1 MKYRLLLLTAA
12 LIWGFAFVAQVV
24 GMDTVGPYTFN
35 GFRFILGSA
44 ALLPYLYFH
53 PAGPNPVKT
62 KIPLWA
68 AFLMVGIPLFL
79 GATLQQVGLQ
89 YTTASKAS
97 FLTANYLLM
106 VPIAGLFLG
115 HPLLRNHLIGAVLAI
130 IGVYFISITEDFT
143 ISLGDGLMLLCA
155 LAFTVQIHMLD
166 YLTQRFSPV
175 LLSCGQF
182 FVTGVLNLILA
193 YTFETPTVSGLE
205 GALWPLLYTGIL
217 STSVA
222 YTLQAVGQ
230 KYLPPTE
237 SSMILSME
245 MVFGGLSGIFF
256 LGESFTFRQYI
267 GVFAMTAGVFLSQ
280 VPSPVLLKGW
290 RNTDD

>member
-182 FVTGVLNLILA
+182 FATGVLNLILA

-290 RNTDD
+290 RSNG

>member
-290 RNTDD
+290 RSNG